1 MKKLIVGLV
10 LFSAILACKK
20 DDPIEETPGAQAER
34 VRITLQPTFG
44 TADLQLDQTIT
55 TNQGYKVQFTELK
68 CYLTSLRSGTNVLT
82 TAAFFDYRTNGTL
95 LCEVDGKHDSF
106 GTLDA
111 YLGVDSVYN
120 HDDPTLFAND
130 NPLNIMIAND
140 MHWGWNPGYIFV
152 KVEARID
159 TLNDGVDN
167 FNHFASFHIGVDS
180 LIQNVSLSGYSWLN
194 SGNNVYTLPLKLNMQ
209 TFLQNGNKAI
219 DLKTEFSSHSA
230 PGQGSIGLKVMDN
243 FRAAIQV
250 Y

>member
-1 MKKLIVGLV
+1 MKKIVVALV

-20 DDPIEETPGAQAER
+20 DEPVQETPAAQAER
-34 VRITLQPTFG
+34 VRLTLQPTFG
-44 TADLQLDQTIT
+44 ASDLQLDQTIT

-68 CYLTSLRSGTNVLT
+68 CYLTSLRNGSNVLA

-95 LCEVDGKHDSF
+95 LCELEGKHASF
-106 GTLDA
+106 ASLDGF
-111 YLGVDSVYN
+111 LGVDSVYN
-120 HDDPTLFAND
+120 HDDPTVFANN

-159 TLNDGVDN
+159 TINDGIDN

-180 LIQNVSLSGYSWLN
+180 LLQNLSLSGYTWLN

-219 DLKTEFSSHSA
+219 DLKTEYSSHSA
-230 PGQGSIGLKVMDN
+230 PGQGPIGLKVMDN
-243 FRAAIQV
+243 FRAAIEI